1 MQFTL
6 FALIALCSS
15 VLAAPP
21 VARSSPSLI
30 GVGVDVENIANNL
43 TVKVLSTRDDGNVA
57 KRFEPT
63 VLERGD
69 SSSASLIGVGV
80 EVENIANN
88 LTVKVLSTRD
98 DDTVLAR
105 GSSGSSSSG
114 SLIGVGVG
122 KYRLLK
128 ALVIFNTNPTDV
140 SNILNNA
147 TVKVLST

>member
-1 MQFTL
+1 VLQLYKKLGLTS
-6 FALIALCSS
+6 FA
-15 VLAAPP
+15 
-21 VARSSPSLI
+21 
-30 GVGVDVENIANNL
+30 DVENILNNL
-43 TVKVLSTRDDGNVA
+43 TVKVLSTRG
-57 KRFEPT
+57 
-63 VLERGD
+63 
-69 SSSASLIGVGV
+69 
-80 EVENIANN
+80 
-88 LTVKVLSTRD
+88 